1 MNRNT
6 IVQNALFGL
15 PSCTSCVALL
25 FVLNFVIHFLSW
37 CFPCVWLQHLRVIQ
51 IPTLPILKH
60 LETLQSHPIWA
71 HHPHPSHFHQVSHP
85 HYCSLLKHTH
95 THVHTHSLWYVS
107 FTLNPLCPLGVSSLY
122 LKRCCWV
129 LCHWKYLKWVCCV
142 SSIPMFNMYEAEKK
156 SLLDCNSFH
165 ITFSNIIFAILH
177 L

>member
-1 MNRNT
+1 MHSLVCRH
-6 IVQNALFGL
+6 VLHVLRCYLFWTLSFISCLDVFLVCGCSTSGWFKYQL
-15 PSCTSCVALL
+15 CQFWSIWKHYNPIPSEHITPIQ
-25 FVLNFVIHFLSW
+25 VIFI
-37 CFPCVWLQHLRVIQ
+37 RY
-51 IPTLPILKH
+51 PIL
-60 LETLQSHPIWA
+60 TTA
-71 HHPHPSHFHQVSHP
+71 HSSN
-85 HYCSLLKHTH
+85 TH

-129 LCHWKYLKWVCCV
+129 LCHWKYFKWVCCV